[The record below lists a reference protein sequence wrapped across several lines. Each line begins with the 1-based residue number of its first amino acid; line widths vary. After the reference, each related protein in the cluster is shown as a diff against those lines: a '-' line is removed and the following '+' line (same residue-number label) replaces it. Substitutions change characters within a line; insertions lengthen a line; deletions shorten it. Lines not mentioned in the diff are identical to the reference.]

1 MSGILEPRSAQLKN
15 SANSAADNERI
26 SCTRANEDRYNHS
39 NAQLPTVVVGNVV
52 PFLDRK
58 SIFPKVG
65 SLVEFMDKKCRLN

>member
-39 NAQLPTVVVGNVV
+39 NAQFPTVVVGNVV
-52 PFLDRK
+52 PLLDRIA
-58 SIFPKVG
+58 IFPKAD
-65 SLVEFMDKKCRLN
+65 SFVEYIDEKCRLN